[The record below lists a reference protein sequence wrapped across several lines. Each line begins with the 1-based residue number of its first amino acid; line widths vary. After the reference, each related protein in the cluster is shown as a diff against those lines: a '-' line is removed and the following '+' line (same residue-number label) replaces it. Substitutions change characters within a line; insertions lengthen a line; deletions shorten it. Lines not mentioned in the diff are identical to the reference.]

1 MASVTLDAM
10 PVTEVEQ
17 REPHLMASVTL
28 DAMPVTDPREM
39 AALAASVRG
48 DYRKALRLTLE
59 LQGAYGTHEE
69 LPRDPE
75 RFAYF
80 IAAALP
86 ATASTRQRLLES
98 SSVDQLLASEAKLM
112 RRLLRDLNQLL
123 TNQRTTRLN

>member
-1 MASVTLDAM
+1 MSWSSASRTWASVTLDAM
-10 PVTEVEQ
+10 PV
-17 REPHLMASVTL
+17 S
-28 DAMPVTDPREM
+28 DPREM
-39 AALAASVRG
+39 AALAASVRD

-80 IAAALP
+80 TAAALP